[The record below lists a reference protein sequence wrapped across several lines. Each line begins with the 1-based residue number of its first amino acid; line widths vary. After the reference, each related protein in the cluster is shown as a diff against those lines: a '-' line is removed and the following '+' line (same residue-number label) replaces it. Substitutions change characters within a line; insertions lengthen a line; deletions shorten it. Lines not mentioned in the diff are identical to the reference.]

1 MTGAEVVLVTSQL
14 LISISNTTNSH
25 KIWCKSQSSPC
36 CQHSKIIIK
45 PETALGSKT
54 SIFLMIADILLW
66 LTARCYM
73 TNCPL
78 TNINQPH
85 FPHDLETL
93 LTSLHCYNQQL
104 QQLTDKSKLSPV
116 HCSGPQQQTAAS
128 FVSFSLVK
136 FKVAI
141 VSDKFLQ
148 TMFKQCG
155 NNVSLNC
162 SCFSLWFFRFN
173 VHQLSLFHSLVR
185 RIIWRQC
192 PSSLQLHPDS
202 FWWLKSIEMGHLES
216 ETQHRMLLMIV
227 EGQTDQVLF
236 DACCRY

>member
-85 FPHDLETL
+85 FLHDLETL

-116 HCSGPQQQTAAS
+116 HCSGPQQQVLLVS
-128 FVSFSLVK
+128 HWWSSRLLLFQISFSR
-136 FKVAI
+136 
-141 VSDKFLQ
+141 
-148 TMFKQCG
+148 QCF
-155 NNVSLNC
+155 NNV
-162 SCFSLWFFRFN
+162 
-173 VHQLSLFHSLVR
+173 
-185 RIIWRQC
+185 
-192 PSSLQLHPDS
+192 
-202 FWWLKSIEMGHLES
+202 
-216 ETQHRMLLMIV
+216 ETMCL
-227 EGQTDQVLF
+227 
-236 DACCRY
+236 